1 MRAESPLAVVAA
13 ALLVVVGGRCAFM
26 SAPACLL
33 CYTRRQDCD
42 GSAHGEATAEPSPAP
57 DAGAPDELSG
67 APSPD
72 ETGEAYDTE
81 SVDAGEP

>member
-1 MRAESPLAVVAA
+1 MRAESPLAVVVA

-33 CYTRRQDCD
+33 CYTHGQDCD
-42 GSAHGEATAEPSPAP
+42 GIAHGEATADRSPAP
-57 DAGAPDELSG
+57 DAGAPAEWNG

-72 ETGEAYDTE
+72 EADEAYDLE
-81 SVDAGEP
+81 AVDAGEP